1 MSKFKKSIFM
11 FTVMLLIAV
20 FFIPVTVSAV
30 DESDQTETTTELTIQ
45 HSPKAFTPDGQATV
59 IDWATDYDGKEFYT
73 FKTPAGNVFY
83 LIIDHLR
90 GADNVY
96 FLNAVTEQDLIALA
110 EQSKN
115 TNNSGGISVIPTT
128 QPPTEN
134 KPDDK
139 PDNPPSKQKSNTGMI
154 IFVLLGVAAVGGV
167 AYYMKII
174 RPKQQA
180 NNDDEDDDIPNEGDD
195 TEVEFE
201 NEQEDT
207 DDNDDNS
214 DTSDEDDE

>member
-1 MSKFKKSIFM
+1 MSKFKKSVFM

-59 IDWATDYDGKEFYT
+59 IDWATEYDGKEFYT

-115 TNNSGGISVIPTT
+115 TNNSGGISVIPT

-139 PDNPPSKQKSNTGMI
+139 PDNPPPKQKSNTGMI
-154 IFVLLGVAAVGGV
+154 VFVLLGVAAVGGV

-174 RPKQQA
+174 RPKKQA

-195 TEVEFE
+195 KEVEFE

-207 DDNDDNS
+207 DDDDS
-214 DTSDEDDE
+214 DTPDEDDE